1 MFESIFKLN
10 SHGTTLQQEF
20 VAGVTTWVTMV
31 YIVAVIPIML
41 TDAGMD
47 FGAVFVATCLAAT
60 FSCFI
65 MGAFANL
72 PIALAPGI
80 GLSAFFVYSIV
91 AGMGYSWNQ
100 ALGAVFWSGILFLIF
115 SLTGIRERIIYIIPD
130 SIKTGIAIGIGLF
143 LAVIGLDNAGIIVQG
158 EGTLMQ
164 LGDFQSWSVALSALG
179 FFIIVALHSKGKNW
193 SVIFGISLITI
204 IGWLF
209 DPNSP
214 VATSVMQLPPSIAPT
229 FFQLDFI
236 PSLEMSFIIVIIT
249 MFFVDLFDTSGTL
262 VAVAKEGG
270 LEDANGKLPGLGRAM
285 LADSSATVLGSFLGV
300 SSTTSYIESTA
311 GVAVGGKTGLTSI
324 VVGILFIGT
333 LFFSP
338 LASSIPVYATSPALI
353 FVAVLLISTLMHFNA
368 WNDYTESAPLIVCA
382 IMMPLSFSIADGLA
396 MGIISYV
403 SIKILTGKKSQL
415 HPMLVGLA
423 VIFTG
428 RFVFI

>member
-1 MFESIFKLN
+1 MLETLFKLN
-10 SHGTTLQQEF
+10 SHGTTVKQEII
-20 VAGVTTWVTMV
+20 AGITTWVTMV
-31 YIVAVIPIML
+31 YIVAVIPVML
-41 TDAGMD
+41 TDAGMN
-47 FGAVFVATCLAAT
+47 FGAVFVATCLATA
-60 FSCFI
+60 FSCLI

-91 AGMGYSWNQ
+91 LGLGYTWNQ

-143 LAVIGLDNAGIIVQG
+143 LAVIGLDNAGIITQG

-164 LGDFQSWSVALSALG
+164 LGNIKSWSVALTALG

-193 SVIFGISLITI
+193 SVIFGISLITA

-209 DPNSP
+209 DPDSP
-214 VATSVMQLPPSIAPT
+214 VATSVIQVPPSMMPT
-229 FFQLDFI
+229 FFQLDFF
-236 PSLEMSFIIVIIT
+236 PSFEMSFLVVIIT

-262 VAVAKEGG
+262 VAVAKEGN

-285 LADSSATVLGSFLGV
+285 LADSSATVMGSLFGV

-311 GVAVGGKTGLTSI
+311 GVAAGGKTGLTSI
-324 VVGILFIGT
+324 VVAALFLGT

-338 LASSIPVYATSPALI
+338 IASSIPTYATSPALI
-353 FVAVLLISTLMHFNA
+353 FVAVLLISAFMHFDA
-368 WNDYTESAPLIVCA
+368 WNDFTESAPLIVCA

-396 MGIISYV
+396 LGIISYV
-403 SIKILTGKKSQL
+403 AIKLLTGKRSQL
-415 HPMLVGLA
+415 HPILVGLA
-423 VIFTG
+423 VIFIG